1 MIRFRKAVLMIHGFA
16 GGTYDEEN
24 LAFDLELDKKLDVYS
39 FTLPGHDKSIIIKVK
54 KEDWVNACEEKIKM
68 LIDSGYKDIYVIGH
82 SMGGVLAS
90 LLATKHKEVKK
101 LVLVAPAFEA
111 LDSKDGNIN
120 VFGSIKK
127 APQIIKTYSKDEVIS
142 RMTKMPIPM
151 IFEFQKLIKEYQDL
165 PAKISC
171 PTLLIHGTNDQIVPI
186 SSSEKLYDELNVS
199 VKKFLVVEGAT
210 HDMFKGK
217 KKDIVMDEIHSF
229 LRNTPN
235 EKKNRINI

>member
-1 MIRFRKAVLMIHGFA
+1 MIRFRKAILLIHGFA
-16 GGTYDEEN
+16 GGTYDEES
-24 LAFDLELDKKLDVYS
+24 LAFKLELDKKLDVYS

-54 KEDWVNACEEKIKM
+54 KEDWVNACEEKINL
-68 LIDSGYKDIYVIGH
+68 LINSGYKEIYVIGH

-90 LLATKHKEVKK
+90 LLATRHPEVKK

-111 LDSKDGNIN
+111 LDSKDGSINI
-120 VFGSIKK
+120 FGSIKK

-142 RMTKMPIPM
+142 RMSKMPIPM
-151 IFEFQKLIKEYQDL
+151 IFEFQKLIKENQDL
-165 PAKISC
+165 PPKIKC

-186 SSSEKLYDELNVS
+186 SSSEKIYGELKVP
-199 VKKFLVVEGAT
+199 VKKFLVVEGST

-217 KKDIVMDEIHSF
+217 KKDVVMNEIHKF

-235 EKKNRINI
+235 EKENKVKI